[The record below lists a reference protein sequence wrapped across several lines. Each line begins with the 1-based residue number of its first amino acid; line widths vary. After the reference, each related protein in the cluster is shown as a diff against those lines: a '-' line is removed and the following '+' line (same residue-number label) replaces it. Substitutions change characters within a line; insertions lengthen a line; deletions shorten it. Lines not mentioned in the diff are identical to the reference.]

1 MRRVAN
7 APKTACFSV
16 HAAAEPS
23 VMPRVMEQ
31 FAKRGLV
38 PCQWHSSLAP
48 HEVPDRTMALVID
61 IQIDGLEPALLAPI
75 AEALRR
81 IVYVDA
87 VLTAEKDAA

>member
-38 PCQWHSSLAP
+38 PCQWHSTLAP
-48 HEVPDRTMALVID
+48 EDGAALVID
-61 IQIDGLEPALLAPI
+61 IQVEGLAPALVTPI

-87 VLTAEKDAA
+87 VLTAEKGGA

>member
-7 APKTACFSV
+7 APHTACFSV
-16 HAAAEPS
+16 HAAADPS

-38 PCQWHSSLAP
+38 PCQWHSTLAS
-48 HEVPDRTMALVID
+48 EDGAALVID
-61 IQIDGLEPALLAPI
+61 IQIEGLEPALVPPI
-75 AEALRR
+75 AQALRQ